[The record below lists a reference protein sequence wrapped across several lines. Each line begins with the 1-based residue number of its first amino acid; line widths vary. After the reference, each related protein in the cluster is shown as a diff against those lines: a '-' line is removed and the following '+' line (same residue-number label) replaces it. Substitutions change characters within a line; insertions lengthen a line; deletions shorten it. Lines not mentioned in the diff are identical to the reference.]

1 MSSPPPT
8 GAAEP
13 EVESRDWAEMPSD
26 ALAAVFGK
34 LDVTDLLTGA
44 GLVCRAWRRLAA
56 TDPTPWRRVD
66 MSHQGDIMEDDEA
79 EAMAR
84 AAVDRAAGT
93 MEAFWADSFVTDG
106 LLLYISERASS
117 LKSLQLSMCL
127 NVSNEGIAEAMKG
140 FPQLEELDIT
150 FCSLY
155 GDVCASV
162 GKACPELKCFRLN
175 ERYTFPMDYAAP
187 GVMDDDTGALGIASN
202 MPNLR
207 ELQLIGNKLTNDGLM
222 SILDHCQ
229 HLESLDIRQCY
240 SIQMDDALKSKCA
253 RIRDVKLPHDSISDF
268 KYRAYIVST
277 GYSGSDLE
285 VDMYDDL
292 LDVVTDDDDAD
303 FDDMDDDDD
312 ACSDGAIYDDE
323 FDI

>member
-1 MSSPPPT
+1 MSSPPPPT
-8 GAAEP
+8 EMAEG

-34 LDVTDLLTGA
+34 LDVTDLLVGA
-44 GLVCRAWRRLAA
+44 GVVCRAWRRLAA
-56 TDPTPWRRVD
+56 TDPTLWRRVD
-66 MSHQGDIMEDDEA
+66 MSHQGDIMEVDEA
-79 EAMAR
+79 VAMAR

-106 LLLYISERASS
+106 LLLYISERAS

-127 NVSNEGIAEAMKG
+127 NVSNEGMAEAMKG
-140 FPQLEELDIT
+140 FPRLEELDIT

-175 ERYTFPMDYAAP
+175 ERYTLQMDYAAP
-187 GVMDDDTGALGIASN
+187 DIMDDDTEALGIASN
-202 MPNLR
+202 MPKLR

-240 SIQMDDALKSKCA
+240 SIQMDDALKSKCS
-253 RIRDVKLPHDSISDF
+253 RIRDLKLPHDSISDF
-268 KYRAYIVST
+268 KYRAYIFSSSAF
-277 GYSGSDLE
+277 SGSDLE
-285 VDMYDDL
+285 LDMYDDL

-303 FDDMDDDDD
+303 FDDMDDYDDGG
-312 ACSDGAIYDDE
+312 SDGGMYDE